1 MYICICKG
9 VTDREI
15 VQEVEAGA
23 RSIDDVKVKINLVK
37 ILCFLAKKHVYCI
50 EMRRLVHRFECIYY
64 VSHQTNGHFR
74 DEYKLK
80 VF

>member
-23 RSIDDVKVKINLVK
+23 RSIDDVKSKTGCSSQCGKCLFRASKLVQDT
-37 ILCFLAKKHVYCI
+37 LHGQQGA
-50 EMRRLVHRFECIYY
+50 
-64 VSHQTNGHFR
+64 NGNS
-74 DEYKLK
+74 LLSASS
-80 VF
+80 

>member
-23 RSIDDVKVKINLVK
+23 LSIDDVKVKTGCSSQCCKCLFRASKLVQDTLHGQQSGNSTGLL
-37 ILCFLAKKHVYCI
+37 I
-50 EMRRLVHRFECIYY
+50 
-64 VSHQTNGHFR
+64 SGS
-74 DEYKLK
+74 
-80 VF
+80 

>member
-23 RSIDDVKVKINLVK
+23 RSIDDVQVKTGCSSQCGKCLFRASKLVQDTLYRQQGINSASLL
-37 ILCFLAKKHVYCI
+37 IAG
-50 EMRRLVHRFECIYY
+50 
-64 VSHQTNGHFR
+64 S
-74 DEYKLK
+74 
-80 VF
+80 

>member
-23 RSIDDVKVKINLVK
+23 LSIDDVKVKTGCSSQCGKCLFRASQLVQDTP
-37 ILCFLAKKHVYCI
+37 HG
-50 EMRRLVHRFECIYY
+50 
-64 VSHQTNGHFR
+64 HQGGNGS
-74 DEYKLK
+74 DLLTASS
-80 VF
+80 